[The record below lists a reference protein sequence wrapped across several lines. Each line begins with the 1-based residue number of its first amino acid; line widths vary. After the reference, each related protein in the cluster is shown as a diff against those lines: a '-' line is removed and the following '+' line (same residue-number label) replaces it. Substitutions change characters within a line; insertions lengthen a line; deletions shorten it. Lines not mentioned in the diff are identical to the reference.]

1 MRSAENK
8 KMRLNTFT
16 AKRIALAGLFLA
28 LSLIVGVLENMLP
41 PIVPA
46 LPYAKLGLGN
56 VVLLACF
63 LLVGVW
69 QGYVILILRCFL
81 TAVFSANFSS
91 MLWSVPSALVAYTA
105 MVLLAKSG
113 FFSTTGISV
122 VGAMLHNAM
131 QILVAAFIVGSN
143 VVVYLPYMLV
153 AGFVAGFATGII
165 CHFVVEALKN
175 KTNLPSVKNE
185 EYFRSV
191 DGEDDEE
198 QGQTKETEDIAR

>member
-1 MRSAENK
+1 MRNSANK

-16 AKRIALAGLFLA
+16 AKKIALSGLFLA
-28 LSLIVGVLENMLP
+28 LALIVGLIENMLP

-69 QGYVILILRCFL
+69 QGYVVLLLKCFL
-81 TAVFSANFSS
+81 TAVFSANFAS

-122 VGAMLHNAM
+122 AGAMLHNAM
-131 QILVAAFIVGSN
+131 QILVATLIIGQSVL
-143 VVVYLPYMLV
+143 VYLPYMLV
-153 AGFVAGFATGII
+153 AGAIAGFVTGLV
-165 CHFVVEALKN
+165 CHFVVEGLKN
-175 KTNLPSVKNE
+175 KTNLPPVKNE
-185 EYFRSV
+185 EYFRAL
-191 DGEDDEE
+191 DEDEDES
-198 QGQTKETEDIAR
+198 QDLPAETTE

>member
-1 MRSAENK
+1 MTNSAKK
-8 KMRLNTFT
+8 KMRLSSFT
-16 AKRIALAGLFLA
+16 AKRVALSGLFLA
-28 LSLIVGVLENMLP
+28 LSLIVGLIENMLP

-69 QGYVILILRCFL
+69 QGYAVLILRCFL
-81 TAVFSANFSS
+81 TAAFSGNFAS

-105 MVLLAKSG
+105 MVLLARSE

-122 VGAMLHNAM
+122 AGAMLHNAM
-131 QILVAAFIVGSN
+131 QILVAAFVVGSN

-153 AGFVAGFATGII
+153 AGAIAGLVTGII

-175 KTNLPSVKNE
+175 KTRLPSVKDE
-185 EYFRSV
+185 EYFRQPIV
-191 DGEDDEE
+191 DESDEE
-198 QGQTKETEDIAR
+198 PDLKN